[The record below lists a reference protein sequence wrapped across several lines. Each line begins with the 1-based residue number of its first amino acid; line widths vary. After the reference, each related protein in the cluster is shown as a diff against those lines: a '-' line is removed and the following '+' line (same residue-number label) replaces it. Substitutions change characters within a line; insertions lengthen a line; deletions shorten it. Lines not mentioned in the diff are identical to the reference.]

1 MTSGGGYCLPKDTK
15 QLLANYADVPENL
28 ICIQLEI
35 TTRWEVSNQEISA
48 FETEVVEEL
57 VKPPYIYK
65 LSSLIMQYLWKM
77 FLFDKNKI
85 AYVENTVTENAFD
98 IVDTVRRKCGGERFY
113 QLPYTKT
120 KTVTELIKLQFGKVP
135 NIMSVYNGIR
145 PPDAKGLMVSH
156 DEKQII
162 YIVDKNNVY
171 KK

>member
-1 MTSGGGYCLPKDTK
+1 
-15 QLLANYADVPENL
+15 
-28 ICIQLEI
+28 
-35 TTRWEVSNQEISA
+35 
-48 FETEVVEEL
+48 
-57 VKPPYIYK
+57 
-65 LSSLIMQYLWKM
+65 M

-156 DEKQII
+156 DEEQII